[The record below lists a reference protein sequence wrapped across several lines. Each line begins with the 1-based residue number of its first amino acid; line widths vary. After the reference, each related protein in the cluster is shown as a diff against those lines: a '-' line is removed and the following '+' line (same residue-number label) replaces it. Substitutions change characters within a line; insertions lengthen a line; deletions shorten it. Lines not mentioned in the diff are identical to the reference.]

1 MYENKQATE
10 EPDDSFLKLFEQ
22 KHYYYD
28 FEQQNHCKLNNI
40 LIFLFITGCWIRG
53 TDQVKTLEKYTW
65 FQSVI
70 CSAKLQRC
78 FDASEISV
86 ISCSVRSAAA
96 WEVCRPLKRLGW
108 SLLSCVCPSLLWGR
122 NKSFGTVDQ
131 SDFRFKPG
139 SEEMSIKGIGKHPER
154 AVREGELKHVTA
166 EYCIYFWACR
176 STRGNRQPR
185 LSGERRMM
193 TMTSPP
199 ERCVWC
205 RQSEQYVMLAPQ
217 WQVHAVSAAA
227 DSSWLLELARRPHC
241 VNVQRWHNSRLV
253 RLTALCTPAAV
264 IDESA
269 RWFMCRA
276 LRHGLH
282 CGAGVELN
290 TLTAAERCLGG
301 LCHSRRSSTPT
312 DEHILYVC
320 GSFSRH
326 KALVGNWYQHLGGKN
341 SINVPLLFEAV

>member
-1 MYENKQATE
+1 M
-10 EPDDSFLKLFEQ
+10 FW
-22 KHYYYD
+22 
-28 FEQQNHCKLNNI
+28 CV
-40 LIFLFITGCWIRG
+40 R
-53 TDQVKTLEKYTW
+53 DQRD
-65 FQSVI
+65 Q
-70 CSAKLQRC
+70 LQRPVGG
-78 FDASEISV
+78 SV
-86 ISCSVRSAAA
+86 GGLSAI
-96 WEVCRPLKRLGW
+96 KRLGW

-253 RLTALCTPAAV
+253 VLTREINSVVYSCCRYRWIRPLIYVSRSQARPPLWRRSGAEHTYGGGEMFGGFLSQLAV
-264 IDESA
+264 IYSN
-269 RWFMCRA
+269 RWTYFVCMWKFFKTQSTCRKLIPA
-276 LRHGLH
+276 
-282 CGAGVELN
+282 
-290 TLTAAERCLGG
+290 
-301 LCHSRRSSTPT
+301 
-312 DEHILYVC
+312 
-320 GSFSRH
+320 F
-326 KALVGNWYQHLGGKN
+326 GGKK
-341 SINVPLLFEAV
+341 